1 MPLFEYRCQ
10 KCGNVTTFL
19 EKANEDKEHPCAQ
32 CKSVETEKIFSRVN
46 QNSENKNTCAT
57 GTCPF

>member
-1 MPLFEYRCQ
+1 MPLFEYRCK

-19 EKANEDKEHPCAQ
+19 ERIGEDKEHHCEK
-32 CKSVETEKIFSRVN
+32 CESKETEKIFSKVS
-46 QNSENKNTCAT
+46 QITEKKSSCST